1 MATAVADIAD
11 GETFTMEEKSYL
23 EQEQAT
29 AVEQTQAEEAKPET
43 VSTEQAN
50 KLLGKITLYDECV
63 ARILYVQ
70 QDLDSEEEEISE
82 LKTQIK
88 DLRESQK
95 ANYAKLKALN
105 SDLRDIKN
113 GQYQRKLFAGV
124 EQTAEKPKPVD
135 PATVTGIENLGMT
148 EKENELLAAAEIKTV
163 ADLEKRMREDM
174 LWHRKIKGF
183 GQAKVDKLSDQL
195 LAWRM
200 QNPVPSD
207 EDEDD
212 EDDVIATD
220 SDKSDVV
227 ADADDDLDDEEG
239 MDAFDL
245 DGEESQGD
253 E

>member
-113 GQYQRKLFAGV
+113 GQYQRKLFTGLQQP
-124 EQTAEKPKPVD
+124 EEKPKPVD
-135 PATVTGIENLGMT
+135 PATVTSIENLGMS
-148 EKENELLAAAEIKTV
+148 EKENELLTEAEIKTV
-163 ADLEKRMREDM
+163 ADLESRMRSDM

-183 GQAKVDKLSDQL
+183 GPAKVDKLVDQL
-195 LAWRM
+195 ELWRRS
-200 QNPVPSD
+200 NPVPSED
-207 EDEDD
+207 DEDD
-212 EDDVIATD
+212 DDVIATD
-220 SDKSDVV
+220 SDNSDVIAE
-227 ADADDDLDDEEG
+227 ADDDEEG